1 MHRVYRQYVCLFCV
15 WKHSFLG
22 LLGNSNVNIVPFHS
36 IVHFTTHKR
45 WKVELELRANI
56 AVMFQYTPLT
66 SVQSRRFRT

>member
-45 WKVELELRANI
+45 WKMELELRAKYRSH
-56 AVMFQYTPLT
+56 V
-66 SVQSRRFRT
+66 SVYAADIRPV